1 MFVDVTF
8 DGHVERAI
16 GFLCEDCAAKGVAS
30 GAPTNG
36 RSERPARRRVRPQ
49 HARRSS
55 VAPEAEPDD
64 IAATEPPRQLVPLPP
79 EEAAAPPVAERDL
92 GAERA
97 GDLEDSVEEE
107 QPAARAITGPR
118 PVAPI
123 VDDESRRSI
132 GVPPAPWKRASM
144 RAHDRRLGT
153 VVAAAL
159 SAMAVLG
166 VATMLTKKPSSPEH
180 AQASAAAPT
189 EHGAEPRPAEQTPQP
204 GLAALA
210 AASAAPAA
218 MPRATQR
225 PATTAVATTTAM
237 PFDPPTDAP
246 LPYPASVP
254 FDAAAASRAIAG
266 LADSAERCRNPGD
279 PGGVVKLVITFA
291 PSGRVT
297 SSRVEGP
304 PFAGTTAGSCLAM
317 HFRGATVPAFE
328 GAPAVFTKSV
338 PVSGARRD

>member
-16 GFLCEDCAAKGVAS
+16 GFLCEDCAAKGVATEPPP
-30 GAPTNG
+30 AG
-36 RSERPARRRVRPQ
+36 RSERPARRRVRAQ
-49 HARRSS
+49 HGRRSS
-55 VAPEAEPDD
+55 VAPEAEPDE
-64 IAATEPPRQLVPLPP
+64 IAAMEPPRQLLPLPP
-79 EEAAAPPVAERDL
+79 EEAAGPVAERDL
-92 GAERA
+92 RIERA
-97 GDLEDSVEEE
+97 DDGDEDE

-132 GVPPAPWKRASM
+132 GVLPAPWKRAST
-144 RAHDRRLGT
+144 RADNRRLGT
-153 VVAAAL
+153 VVLAAL

-166 VATMLTKKPSSPEH
+166 VLTMLTTKPSSTEH

-189 EHGAEPRPAEQTPQP
+189 EQSAEPRPAEQTAQP
-204 GLAALA
+204 GPAALP

-218 MPRATQR
+218 LPRAARR
-225 PATTAVATTTAM
+225 PVATALATTTAM

-254 FDAAAASRAIAG
+254 FDAAAASRAVAG

-338 PVSGARRD
+338 PISGARRD